1 MHARDCGSSEYR
13 NPAAHEVRDDA
24 GRRRRRRRKSHGLRI
39 RGCRK
44 SRGCL
49 RAFDCS
55 SSSNRSRG
63 FDLRY
68 GGYGQRKAAITRV
81 CSVIPPLQT
90 EAEASVWET
99 GKGDGKHCRSTDNHP
114 EKQTTIA
121 KQIQSRQADVPHPLV
136 LRRVSAP
143 FASAPAAP
151 GVQGDAPA
159 ALFPRFLSRERNRA
173 AGGNPRRDPR
183 RSDHCRE
190 NRRMPF
196 SPAPGS
202 GWGPGRRLRE
212 NRSPSPCCRKTGT
225 ASGRAHGLHPPPSR

>member
-1 MHARDCGSSEYR
+1 MLACVRLLLLFKSKHPLRF
-13 NPAAHEVRDDA
+13 EVR
-24 GRRRRRRRKSHGLRI
+24 GI
-39 RGCRK
+39 RVAYGP
-44 SRGCL
+44 
-49 RAFDCS
+49 
-55 SSSNRSRG
+55 RS
-63 FDLRY
+63 L
-68 GGYGQRKAAITRV
+68 
-81 CSVIPPLQT
+81 
-90 EAEASVWET
+90 ASVRSFLLSKPKKRLRF
-99 GKGDGKHCRSTDNHP
+99 GKRGRGDGKHGRSTDNHP

-143 FASAPAAP
+143 FASAPCAP
-151 GVQGDAPA
+151 GVQGQSPA

-173 AGGNPRRDPR
+173 AGGNPRQGPR
-183 RSDHCRE
+183 RLDHCRE